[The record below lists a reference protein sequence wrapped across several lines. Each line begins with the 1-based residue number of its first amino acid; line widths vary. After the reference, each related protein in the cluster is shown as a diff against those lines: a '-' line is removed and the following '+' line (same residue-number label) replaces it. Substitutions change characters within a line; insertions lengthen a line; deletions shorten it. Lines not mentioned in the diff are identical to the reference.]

1 MEYDEVL
8 DKLVDKVLVLD
19 LKRRKN
25 EILTQI
31 PGTKKQK
38 KHNELLPNMIS
49 VRGIYTNTNTN
60 TILHKDKGCPT

>member
-25 EILTQI
+25 EISTQI
-31 PGTKKQK
+31 PGVDRVPVSVS
-38 KHNELLPNMIS
+38 EWLLGS
-49 VRGIYTNTNTN
+49 FVL
-60 TILHKDKGCPT
+60 ILRRVP